1 MSTRASETEGANPSL
16 CTETRVEQRLAE
28 LLAQAAQ
35 FIPPPK
41 PEPTYDPLP
50 PTPPYKQELD
60 AGAFHGPAGRIVRV
74 LAPHSE
80 AHPAALLLQLLA
92 AFGNLIGSGPHC
104 MVESTRHRLNLFVV
118 LVGDSSKGRK
128 GTSWNL
134 VANLFADLDP
144 AWLTTRVNCAR
155 LNAIGLVQALRDQD
169 PPTDRRLLILAEE
182 FAGTLRSFKGS
193 SGHLGPLLRGAWD
206 SGNLP
211 TFDMRQQLRAS
222 NTHVSLIAHI
232 TQHELAQTFH
242 RTEAYNGF
250 ANRCLWTWVE
260 RSNCLPHASS
270 PPPDELSLAAAPL
283 RDAVRWATERPEI
296 LFRRDEAA
304 NQLWEEYY
312 SSISDER
319 PGLRGAATS
328 RGEAQVLR
336 LSALYAALDC
346 SEIIELAHLKAAIAV
361 WAYCYISATRLFGMS
376 TGDPIADRIREAI
389 EASHDGLTRRQI
401 NGLLHG
407 HVHSDRIDEAL
418 NQLAFIG
425 AITGRTYSS
434 GGRPATLYSVAD
446 PNQTQDDRPDQTLER
461 DLVSL
466 ISTF

>member
-1 MSTRASETEGANPSL
+1 MTTFHSETEVAGPVLS
-16 CTETRVEQRLAE
+16 TETRIEQRLAE

-35 FIPPPK
+35 FLPPPE

-50 PTPPYKQELD
+50 PTPTPFKQELD
-60 AGAFHGPAGRIVRV
+60 EDAFHGPAGRIVRL
-74 LAPHSE
+74 LATHSE
-80 AHPAALLLQLLA
+80 AHPAAILLQLLA
-92 AFGNLIGSGPHC
+92 AFGNLVGSGPHC
-104 MVESTRHRLNLFVV
+104 MVESTPHRLNLFVV

-144 AWLTTRVNCAR
+144 AWLTTRVNSAR
-155 LNAIGLVQALRDQD
+155 LNAIGLVQALRDPAVGKED

-182 FAGTLRSFKGS
+182 FAATLRSFKGS

-211 TFDMRQQLRAS
+211 TFDMRQQMRAS

-232 TQHELAQTFH
+232 TQNELAQTFH
-242 RTEAYNGF
+242 HTEAYNGF

-260 RSNCLPHASS
+260 RSNCLPHAGS
-270 PPPDELSLAAAPL
+270 PPPGELSLAAAPL
-283 RDAVRWATERPEI
+283 RDAVRWATARPEI

-304 NQLWEEYY
+304 NQLWEIYY
-312 SSISDER
+312 PALSYER

-346 SEIIELAHLKAAIAV
+346 SEIIQPAHLKAAIAV
-361 WAYCYISATRLFGMS
+361 WKYCYVSATRLFGMS
-376 TGDPIADRIREAI
+376 TGDPIADRIQKAI
-389 EASHDGLTRRQI
+389 EASPDGLTRKQI
-401 NGLLHG
+401 TALFHC
-407 HVHSDRIDEAL
+407 HVPKDRIGEAIA
-418 NQLAFIG
+418 QLASMD
-425 AITGRTYSS
+425 AITGYSIET
-434 GGRPATLYSVAD
+434 GGRPTTFWTLKEAQ
-446 PNQTQDDRPDQTLER
+446 PTTEQ
-461 DLVSL
+461 
-466 ISTF
+466 